1 MANPQ
6 LLQRVLQNILN
17 NSAKYK
23 MADIGHSVIDVT
35 EDESH
40 VYCVVSDDGPGVP
53 PESLDRLMRPFI
65 ELIRPALIHRRGV
78 DLVFRLLDVLWK
90 FSKVV

>member
-53 PESLDRLMRPFI
+53 ARV
-65 ELIRPALIHRRGV
+65 A
-78 DLVFRLLDVLWK
+78 
-90 FSKVV
+90 